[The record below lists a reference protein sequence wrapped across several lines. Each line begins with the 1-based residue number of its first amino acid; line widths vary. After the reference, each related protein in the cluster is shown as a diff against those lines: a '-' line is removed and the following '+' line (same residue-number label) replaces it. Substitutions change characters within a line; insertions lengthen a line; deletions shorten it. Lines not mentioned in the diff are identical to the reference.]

1 MNIMSKRFV
10 NHKDFALQPLEKV
23 LTEEKLKG
31 AIKRQIDVL
40 SSGYLENNNGTFNK
54 FVKLDSKLQMGPINH
69 FLNLEMNNSLYLIV
83 SGNSEKPSTYHGYYN
98 SLKGFLVK
106 NNTEVKE
113 LSALGVEP
121 FNKQIKQTAVVK
133 MKDKNLLFVI
143 ANNDS
148 LKTYIFKK

>member
-1 MNIMSKRFV
+1 M
-10 NHKDFALQPLEKV
+10 
-23 LTEEKLKG
+23 
-31 AIKRQIDVL
+31 
-40 SSGYLENNNGTFNK
+40 
-54 FVKLDSKLQMGPINH
+54 
-69 FLNLEMNNSLYLIV
+69 YLIV

-133 MKDKNLLFVI
+133 MKDKNLLFVL

-148 LKTYIFKK
+148 LKTYTFKK